1 MSLQI
6 ELEKSLRRFNFL
18 ESTPYEK
25 HDLTNAIKAED
36 RVVVRQGDLVV
47 TNYWIDNCRKRGLRT
62 IHLYGK
68 SRIHRLMDSHVVIPL
83 ESQTILLHPEHG
95 VTVIPM
101 TVEKL
106 NFYTFIEGGD

>member
-6 ELEKSLRRFNFL
+6 ELEKSLSNINFL

-25 HDLTNAIKAED
+25 HDLTNLIKPED

-47 TNYWIDNCRKRGLRT
+47 ASYWIDNCRKKGLRAL
-62 IHLYGK
+62 HVYGK
-68 SRIHRLMDSHVVIPL
+68 SRIHRLMNSHIVIPL
-83 ESQTILLHPEHG
+83 QNETVLLHNEHG
-95 VTVIPM
+95 ITVIPLPI
-101 TVEKL
+101 EKL